1 MKKPVRWLL
10 FAVLAV
16 WVIQDPA
23 GAAHLAHQVIAWLT
37 GAAHSVSTLASG
49 L

>member
-1 MKKPVRWLL
+1 VKKPIRWLL

-16 WVIQDPA
+16 WVIQDPSA
-23 GAAHLAHQVIAWLT
+23 AAHLAHQAITWLT
-37 GAAHSVSTLASG
+37 SAAHSLSTLTSS